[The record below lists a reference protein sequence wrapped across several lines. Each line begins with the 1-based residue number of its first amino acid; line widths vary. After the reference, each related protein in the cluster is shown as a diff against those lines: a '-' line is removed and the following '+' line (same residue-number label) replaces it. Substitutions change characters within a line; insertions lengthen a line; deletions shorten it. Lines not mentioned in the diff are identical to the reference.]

1 MNLIKKR
8 ELKTKERIWLADRE
22 LAETIFKP
30 GTHIT
35 YRIEKNKVTILPSE
49 EGITVA
55 KRKSQLG
62 IQSLIDI
69 RSKKALSAFTGCKN
83 LQVEIYED
91 QIIVLG
97 LKKVLTLA
105 GRKQRVVTAA
115 AIDRN
120 ILRNAAGWEQL
131 SFLSEGYMDLVADSI
146 ARSTGNAGLA
156 SRVKSDLP
164 DLFSVVSLF
173 SGAGFLD
180 YAFKDDFD
188 IKWAVEW
195 EPEMVKVY
203 KRNIGSHIVCQD
215 ITKVDKGSIPQ
226 ASVVIGGTP
235 CQGFSNAN
243 RRTRIIDD
251 DRNLLIKQYVEVV
264 KSMKTCLIFIIE
276 NVPQLITYGKQF
288 LDELMEELSGYE
300 ITIQKLNAA
309 DFGSAQKRERAIVIG
324 SKIGPI
330 HIVPPAIT
338 MMKTVRQAFAGLHDH
353 VPNQLDY
360 SVSSPDNIEK
370 MKLIAPGGNLQDLPA
385 HMKTKSV
392 HSDYMKRLSWDTQS
406 ITIPN
411 PRKAMILHPDP
422 EENRILS
429 IRECLCL
436 QDMPWSFVMP
446 SRTTGDQN
454 PVGLSAMQQG
464 VGNGVPLTLGK
475 AIAAA
480 VKEKLLE
487 YQMGNLRIA
496 TL

>member
-8 ELKTKERIWLADRE
+8 ALRTNNRIWLADKE

-49 EGITVA
+49 EGMTVA
-55 KRKSQLG
+55 KRKSQIG

-69 RSKKALSAFTGCKN
+69 RNKEALSAFSGCDN

-97 LKKVLTLA
+97 LKKILTLS
-105 GRKQRVVTAA
+105 GVKRRVVAA
-115 AIDRN
+115 AAFDRTE
-120 ILRNAAGWEQL
+120 LKNASGGKQL
-131 SFLSEGYMDLVADSI
+131 SFLTEGYMDLVAESI
-146 ARSTGNAGLA
+146 ARSMGSEGLGT
-156 SRVKSDLP
+156 RVKSDLP

-180 YAFKDDFD
+180 YAFKDDFN
-188 IKWAVEW
+188 IKWAIEW
-195 EPEMVKVY
+195 EPSMVKVY
-203 KRNIGSHIVCQD
+203 QRNIGNHIICQD
-215 ITKVDKGSIPQ
+215 ITKVNKCDIPK
-226 ASVVIGGTP
+226 AAVVIGGTP

-243 RRTRIIDD
+243 RKSRILDD
-251 DRNLLIKQYVEVV
+251 ERNKLVRQFIEVV
-264 KSMKTCLIFIIE
+264 KSIKTCLIFVLE

-288 LDELMEELSGYE
+288 LDELKEELSSFE

-309 DFGSAQKRERAIVIG
+309 DFGSAQKRERAIIIG

-330 HIVPPAIT
+330 HVALPAIR
-338 MMKTVRQAFAGLHDH
+338 MVKTVRQAFTGLTDQ

-370 MKLIAPGGNLQDLPA
+370 MKLILPGSNLQDLPV

-411 PRKAMILHPDP
+411 PRKAMIVHPK
-422 EENRILS
+422 ENRILS

-436 QDMPWSFVMP
+436 QDMPWTFVMP
-446 SRTTGDQN
+446 SRTTGDLD
-454 PVGLSAMQQG
+454 PVSLSAMQQG
-464 VGNGVPLTLGK
+464 VGNGVPLALGK

-487 YQMGNLRIA
+487 YQASNLRLA
-496 TL
+496 TF

>member
-8 ELKTKERIWLADRE
+8 ELKTNNRIWLADKE
-22 LAETIFKP
+22 LADTIFKP

-35 YRIEKNKVTILPSE
+35 YRIEKNKVTILPSK
-49 EGITVA
+49 EGMTVA

-69 RSKKALSAFTGCKN
+69 RNKEALSAFSGCDN

-91 QIIVLG
+91 QIIVHG
-97 LKKVLTLA
+97 LKKIMTLA
-105 GRKQRVVTAA
+105 GAKRRVVAA
-115 AIDRN
+115 AALDRTE
-120 ILRNAAGWEQL
+120 LRNAAGGEQL
-131 SFLSEGYMDLVADSI
+131 SFLTEGYIDLVAESI
-146 ARSTGNAGLA
+146 SRATGSEGLG
-156 SRVKSDLP
+156 SRVKLDLP

-180 YAFKDDFD
+180 YAFKDDFN
-188 IKWAVEW
+188 IKWAIEW
-195 EPEMVKVY
+195 EPSMVKVY
-203 KRNIGSHIVCQD
+203 QKNIGNHIVCQD
-215 ITKVDKGSIPQ
+215 ITKVNKRDIPP
-226 ASVVIGGTP
+226 AAVVIGGTP

-243 RRTRIIDD
+243 RKSRIIDD
-251 DRNLLIKQYVEVV
+251 ERNKLVRQYIEVV
-264 KSMKTCLIFIIE
+264 KNMKSCLVFILE

-288 LDELMEELSGYE
+288 LEELKEELSDFE

-309 DFGSAQKRERAIVIG
+309 DFGSAQKRERAIIIG

-330 HIVPPAIT
+330 HMAPPAIR
-338 MMKTVRQAFAGLHDH
+338 MVKTVRQALSGLTDK
-353 VPNQLDY
+353 VPNQLDF

-370 MKLIAPGGNLQDLPA
+370 MKLVLPGCNLQGLPD

-411 PRKAMILHPDP
+411 PRKAMILHP
-422 EENRILS
+422 EENRIIS

-436 QDMPWSFVMP
+436 QDMPWTFVMP
-446 SRTTGDQN
+446 SRTTDD
-454 PVGLSAMQQG
+454 PDTVGLSAMQQG
-464 VGNGVPLTLGK
+464 VGNGVPLALGK
-475 AIAAA
+475 AIAAV

-487 YQMGNLRIA
+487 YQASNLRLA
-496 TL
+496 TF